1 LEYSKRL
8 YDSLNNENVGEPK
21 MRELKRNVRGR
32 ESDEILLDIVEKH
45 PGLSQYELGKK
56 LKWNAGRVDGSIRRL
71 LNAGRIFVRVLERSG
86 RRVNLV
92 YPKDEKPLNI
102 IEVPSELLRP
112 GNPIWSEHAFVY
124 ALDNSTIGISGRE
137 MPAWEEISC
146 FLQRIPLKETDG
158 KMVLQIPEKF
168 WRFYNLAR
176 KHRVVSVNGNNLLIT
191 VSGDIVEEK
200 KYPS

>member
-1 LEYSKRL
+1 LEYSKSL
-8 YDSLNNENVGEPK
+8 YDSLTNWNVGERK
-21 MRELKRNVRGR
+21 MRESKSNTRGR
-32 ESDEILLDIVEKH
+32 KSDEILLNVIEKY
-45 PGLSQYELGKK
+45 PGLSQYELGKR
-56 LKWNAGRVDGSIRRL
+56 LRWNAGRVDGSIRRL

-92 YPKDEKPLNI
+92 YPKDEKPMKI
-102 IEVPSELLRP
+102 IEVPAELLHKD
-112 GNPIWSEHAFVY
+112 NPVWSEHAFVY

-137 MPAWEEISC
+137 TSEWKEISC
-146 FLQRIPLKETDG
+146 FLEKIPIKETDG
-158 KMVLQIPEKF
+158 KMVLQIPERF
-168 WRFYNLAR
+168 WRFYNLER